1 MGNEFLKIIEVEEA
15 KKIIKNLFK
24 ETYKLKSENIPVED
38 AYNRIVSEDILSTID
53 LPMFDKALKDGYAIK
68 SEDSFEASE
77 ENPKILNCVDMVEA
91 GSFSKKTIKT
101 GECIEISTGA
111 PIPNGA
117 DAIVMVEY
125 SEKLEKSP
133 TKDIAILKSVPPTED
148 IAKKASDIKKG
159 KIILRKGTILN
170 SVKIGILSAQ
180 GKYDVNVFKKPIVS
194 IISTGDELLDKDE
207 KIELGKIYDVNTN
220 LIKGAVL
227 ASGGIP
233 LTKGIVKDDYNE
245 LKMKIMEIKNED
257 NGSSDVIICSGGTS
271 AGVGDIL
278 KNVVDEIGEVL
289 IHGISVKPGK
299 PTLVGK
305 IKDKIIIGLPG
316 NPVSAIIIYS
326 IFIDPYLRLIS
337 KSSEKRNN
345 KRRNLELAKRIH
357 SAKGRMEYLLV
368 QIKDDKVYPILKD
381 SGAIASLSYADAYIK
396 ISKSIEIVDVG
407 EIVEVILF

>member
-1 MGNEFLKIIEVEEA
+1 MGTEFLKIIDVEEA
-15 KKIIKNLFK
+15 KKIIRNLFK
-24 ETYKLKSENIPVED
+24 ETYKLKSENIPVGD

-53 LPMFDKALKDGYAIK
+53 LPIFDRALKDGYAIK
-68 SEDSFEASE
+68 SEDSFGANE
-77 ENPKILNCVDMVEA
+77 ENPKILNCIDKVEA

-111 PIPNGA
+111 PIPDGA
-117 DAIVMVEY
+117 DAVVMVEY
-125 SEKLEKSP
+125 SEKLEESS

-148 IAKKASDIKKG
+148 ISKKASDIKKG
-159 KIILRKGTILN
+159 KLILRKGTILN
-170 SVKIGILSAQ
+170 PVKIGILSAQ
-180 GKYDVNVFKKPIVS
+180 GIDDVNVFKKPIVS
-194 IISTGDELLDKDE
+194 IISTGNELLNKNE
-207 KIELGKIYDVNTN
+207 KIEPGKIYDANTN
-220 LIKGAVL
+220 LIKGVVL

-233 LTKGIVKDDYNE
+233 LTKDIVKDDYNE
-245 LKMKIMEIKNED
+245 LKMKI
-257 NGSSDVIICSGGTS
+257 NGSLNSDIIICSGGTS

-326 IFIDPYLRLIS
+326 IFIDSHIRLIS
-337 KSSEKRNN
+337 KSPEKGGN
-345 KRRNLELAKRIH
+345 KRINFELAKRIH

-368 QIKDDKVYPILKD
+368 QIKNDKVYPILKD
-381 SGAIASLSYADAYIK
+381 SGAIASLSYADAYVK
-396 ISKSIEIVDVG
+396 IPKSVEIVDVG